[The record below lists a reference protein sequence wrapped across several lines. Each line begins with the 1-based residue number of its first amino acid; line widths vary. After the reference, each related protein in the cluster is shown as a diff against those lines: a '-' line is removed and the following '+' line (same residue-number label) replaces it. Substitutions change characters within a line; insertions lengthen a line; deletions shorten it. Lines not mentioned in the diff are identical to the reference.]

1 MGSVYRVNWLRAKA
15 RLTRWD
21 EELRLVPHEM
31 DWTVNWLKR
40 KVGEWKELARR
51 AKESYMVAYA
61 ERQAGQWEDLAWQAE
76 NAFKWVRATKR
87 EDRKWK
93 HPPYP

>member
-1 MGSVYRVNWLRAKA
+1 MNWLRAKA

-40 KVGEWKELARR
+40 KVTEWTELAGR
-51 AKESYMVAYA
+51 AKESHMVAYA
-61 ERQAGQWEDLAWQAE
+61 EQQAGDWEYLTLQAE
-76 NAFKWVRATKR
+76 TSFEWVRATKR
-87 EDRKWK
+87 EDRKRK
-93 HPPYP
+93 HPPNT